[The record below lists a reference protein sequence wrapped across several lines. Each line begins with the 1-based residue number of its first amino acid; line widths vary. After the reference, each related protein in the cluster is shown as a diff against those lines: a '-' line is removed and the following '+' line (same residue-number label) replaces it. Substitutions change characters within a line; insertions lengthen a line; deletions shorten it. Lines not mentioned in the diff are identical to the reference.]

1 MIVAGNLIEIDVKRL
16 IATMITGVPTVED
29 GIMDFIIAERESGN
43 TERVAMDREVVEEVK
58 MVIVIITAT
67 TTIVGHH

>member
-16 IATMITGVPTVED
+16 IATIITGVPTVED
-29 GIMDFIIAERESGN
+29 GIMDFIIAERESGK